1 MHITNSEQC
10 LEIHT
15 FYNFRV
21 YKILLHSIYGFV
33 VLLLHKAQWLTNYC
47 PQSMDLFICWSQRI
61 KRKMEPNSILW
72 ILLHSWQNE
81 RHKTFTLHILLLG
94 KIDFYWK
101 YFISIKYIK
110 ALHSRCSVMENAHV
124 MMMLCSF
131 LNLND
136 WLDLQGMEC
145 QEFFQR
151 NRSFGALHPI
161 CLVQSVQRI
170 LPFRSVVTE
179 NNFRNI
185 APSNIS
191 YECIS
196 HSTDV

>member
-1 MHITNSEQC
+1 MHITNSVQG
-10 LEIHT
+10 LEIPT

-21 YKILLHSIYGFV
+21 YKILLHSFYGFV
-33 VLLLHKAQWLTNYC
+33 VLLLRKAQWLTNYC
-47 PQSMDLFICWSQRI
+47 PQSMDLFICLSPRI
-61 KRKMEPNSILW
+61 KRKQKPNSILW
-72 ILLHSWQNE
+72 ILHQSWQNE
-81 RHKTFTLHILLLG
+81 RHKTFTLHISLLG

-110 ALHSRCSVMENAHV
+110 ALHSRCSVMENAPV

-151 NRSFGALHPI
+151 NR
-161 CLVQSVQRI
+161 
-170 LPFRSVVTE
+170 
-179 NNFRNI
+179 
-185 APSNIS
+185 
-191 YECIS
+191 
-196 HSTDV
+196 